1 MKPADLVPRPEW
13 YPARARGGWLSVRV
27 GTLLGIT
34 FATCFVTGLI
44 SHFHQHPGLFPL
56 PDGPVW
62 GYAVSQGIHVTT
74 GIASI
79 PLLAVKLWS
88 VAPRFWQR
96 PLVGGVLRMLERGSV
111 LVLVAS
117 AVFELVTGLLNVA
130 EWYAFGF
137 YFPPVHYAV
146 AWLAIGAIAVHV
158 AVQLPKV
165 RELWKAP
172 EPAVATGDLGRRDVF
187 RLAGLGAVI
196 AAVTTAGDKLPV
208 LRPVGVLSQRSAM
221 GPQGLPVNRSAV
233 AAGVVADPDWQLR
246 VQDGGRERTR
256 TLADLQAMPQH
267 AALLPIAC
275 VEGWNVWATWEG
287 VRLSE
292 LVDDP
297 GGVAELT
304 VRSAD
309 PGGYGV
315 STVTRQTLNHPDT
328 LLALRIDGEQLALD
342 HGYPARLIAPNRPGA
357 LQTKWV
363 TTIEVRR

>member
-1 MKPADLVPRPEW
+1 MKPADLLPRPEW
-13 YPARARGGWLSVRV
+13 YPTRARGGWLSVRV
-27 GTLLGIT
+27 GMWLGVT
-34 FATCFVTGLI
+34 FTTCFLTGMV
-44 SHFHQHPGLFPL
+44 SHFHQHPGLISL
-56 PDGPVW
+56 PAGPAW

-130 EWYAFGF
+130 EWYVFGF

-165 RELWKAP
+165 RELWGQP
-172 EPAVATGDLGRRDVF
+172 ELPVAQGDLSRRDVF
-187 RLAGLGAVI
+187 RLAGFGSVTVAV
-196 AAVTTAGDKLPV
+196 VTAGDKLPV
-208 LRPVGVLSQRSAM
+208 LRDVGVLSQRSGA
-221 GPQGLPVNRSAV
+221 GPQGVPVNRSAS
-233 AAGVVADPDWQLR
+233 AAGVGIDPDWQLR
-246 VQDGGRERTR
+246 VLDHGSERTFG
-256 TLADLQAMPQH
+256 LAQLQAMPQYS
-267 AALLPIAC
+267 AFLPIAC
-275 VEGWNVWATWEG
+275 VEGWNVWARWEG
-287 VRLSE
+287 VRLAE

-297 GGVAELT
+297 TRVAGLT
-304 VRSAD
+304 IRSAD

-315 STVTRQTLNHPDT
+315 SSVTPQALSHPDT
-328 LLALRIDGEQLALD
+328 LLALRLNGEPLALD

-363 TTIEVRR
+363 TLIEVRR